1 VFTKEYQQTTI
12 NKMKKMF
19 YLMPDFI
26 VRFWCKVFKCSK
38 IESQEQELDH
48 EADWNKIV
56 DKMHEN
62 SRQNPDNPN
71 ITIVTWPLVKVE
83 NKTKLIKS
91 IILECFIDSA
101 FKTTQLAQI
110 VINERNYDISKK
122 DISRILSRF
131 YKKKLL
137 LRFYKAEDCCYCYV
151 PKTKFLLK

>member
-1 VFTKEYQQTTI
+1 
-12 NKMKKMF
+12 MF
-19 YLMPDFI
+19 YLLPDFI

-62 SRQNPDNPN
+62 SRQDPDNPN

-91 IILECFIDSA
+91 IILECFFDSA
-101 FKTTQLAQI
+101 FTTSQLSK
-110 VINERNYDISKK
+110 VIITERNYDITKK

-131 YKKKLL
+131 HKKRLIF
-137 LRFYKAEDCCYCYV
+137 RFYKKEDRCYCYV
-151 PKTKFLLK
+151 PKKKMLFR